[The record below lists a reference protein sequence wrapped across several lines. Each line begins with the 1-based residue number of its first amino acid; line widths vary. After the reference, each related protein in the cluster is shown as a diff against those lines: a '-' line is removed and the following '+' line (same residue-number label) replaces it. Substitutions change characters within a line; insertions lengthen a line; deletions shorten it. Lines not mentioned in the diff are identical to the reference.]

1 VSTRGVSFHARF
13 RELKKSGARAVLESE
28 MKEML
33 RSRGVTVPAGKLC
46 TSVEEASECARGLC
60 YPLVLKIVS
69 DRVLHKTELGG
80 VRLGIA
86 NEMQLQ
92 AAFAEMDN
100 SFKKAK
106 VPGYLGILVEETADA
121 GIELIVGLQ
130 FDQAFGPVIMT
141 GIGGVMTD
149 LYEDVSFRMLPVTE
163 RDIREMLE
171 ELRGK
176 PLLEGYRGATPV
188 AFQALIETIGAL
200 ARFGE
205 EMAPFYESVDFNPI
219 IVTAKGSCVVDAKMS
234 LAAEERKEPLSFEPP
249 RTEGLERFFN
259 PRSVAVMGASSVAGK
274 IGNVILDSLV
284 NYEFKGEVY
293 PINPNYSE
301 LMGLKSYPDLKSLPV
316 APELLVVVVDLKR
329 MPELL
334 DEMNELGIK
343 NALIVSGGG
352 KELGGERARLEGSIA
367 RKARD
372 YGIRLIGPNCIGSYD
387 GKSRFDS
394 FFHHHERLLR
404 PPAGAKAFI
413 TQSGTWG
420 CSFLES
426 AEQSGVSKMVSYG
439 NRVDVDEGD
448 LIAMLADD
456 PETRVIGSYIEGLGM
471 GRKFLAAVRVA
482 QKNRKPVVVFKTG
495 RNRQSASAAVSHT
508 GAYGGSYH
516 VYRGVLRQHGVVL
529 VDSFHELYAAC
540 EALELQP
547 LPRGGRA
554 AMLSNGAGPMVNALD
569 SFPRAGLELV
579 ELSRDSV
586 KRMRDHFSFF
596 YLVENPVDVTGS
608 ASAAD
613 YEFVIETL
621 MDDDS
626 VDIVM
631 PFFVFQDTPLD
642 ESIVP
647 RLDSLNKKRRKPIIG
662 CAAGGPYTERMSRAL
677 QKIGIPVYPDVARW
691 VAAASAMAQWAEVIN
706 G

>member
-1 VSTRGVSFHARF
+1 MSARGGAFHARF
-13 RELKKSGARAVLESE
+13 RELKKGGARAVLESE
-28 MKEML
+28 MKDML
-33 RSRGVTVPAGKLC
+33 RSRGIAVPEGRLC
-46 TSVEEASECARGLC
+46 TSVEEASECARGLH
-60 YPLVLKIVS
+60 YPLVLKMIS

-86 NEMQLQ
+86 DEMQLQ
-92 AAFAEMDN
+92 SAFAEMDK
-100 SFKKAK
+100 SFKKGG
-106 VPGYLGILVEETADA
+106 VPGYLGILVEETAA
-121 GIELIVGLQ
+121 PGVEIIVGLQ
-130 FDQAFGPVIMT
+130 FDQTFGPVIMA

-149 LYEDVSFRMLPVTE
+149 LYEDVSFRMLPVAE
-163 RDIREMLE
+163 KDIRAMLG
-171 ELRGK
+171 ELRGR
-176 PLLEGYRGATPV
+176 PLLDGYRGAAPV
-188 AFQALIETIGAL
+188 AFDALVETIKSL

-205 EMAPFYESVDFNPI
+205 EMAPFYESVDFNPLV
-219 IVTAKGSCVVDAKMS
+219 VTAKGVCIVDAKMS
-234 LAAEERKEPLSFEPP
+234 LAAEQRKDPFAYESP
-249 RTEGLERFFN
+249 RTEGLGRFFN

-284 NYEFKGEVY
+284 NYEFKGDVY
-293 PINPNYSE
+293 PVNPNYPE
-301 LMGLKSYPDLKSLPV
+301 LMGLKSYPDLRSLPK
-316 APELLVVVVDLKR
+316 APELLVVVVDLER
-329 MPELL
+329 MPGIL
-334 DEMNELGIK
+334 DEMKELGIR

-352 KELGGERARLEGSIA
+352 KELGGERAELEGNIA

-394 FFHHHERLLR
+394 FFHHHDRLLR

-420 CSFLES
+420 CSFLEQ
-426 AEQSGVSKMVSYG
+426 AERSGVSKMVSYG

-456 PETRVIGSYIEGLGM
+456 PETKVIGSYIEGLGM
-471 GRKFLAAVRVA
+471 GRKFLAAVQAAR
-482 QKNRKPVVVFKTG
+482 KNNKPVVAFKTG

-540 EALELQP
+540 EAIELQP
-547 LPRGGRA
+547 IPRGGRA

-569 SFPRAGLELV
+569 IFPRAGLELV

-621 MDDDS
+621 MADDN

-642 ESIVP
+642 ESIIP
-647 RLDSLNKKRRKPIIG
+647 RLDAINKRRQKPIIG
-662 CAAGGPYTERMSRAL
+662 CAAGGPYTEKMSRAL
-677 QKIGIPVYPDVARW
+677 LGIGVPVYPDVARW
-691 VAAASAMAQWAEVIN
+691 VAAASALAQWAGVRN